1 MKRSKGIKKR
11 DYSRRDIR
19 KKTAFDHLLLRSIHK
34 EGMTAREIQS
44 ELKVTGRTALK
55 ILNELMAEDK
65 VFKSKSD
72 KKYYVKSLFINDG
85 WSIFAKFLKD
95 LQRLPLRT
103 IYSHGYAFHDELE
116 NEIFDFGN
124 MIGAFITYVLV
135 ESLRPNENQQLKIGM

>member
-72 KKYYVKSLFINDG
+72 KKYY
-85 WSIFAKFLKD
+85 
-95 LQRLPLRT
+95 
-103 IYSHGYAFHDELE
+103 
-116 NEIFDFGN
+116 
-124 MIGAFITYVLV
+124 
-135 ESLRPNENQQLKIGM
+135 